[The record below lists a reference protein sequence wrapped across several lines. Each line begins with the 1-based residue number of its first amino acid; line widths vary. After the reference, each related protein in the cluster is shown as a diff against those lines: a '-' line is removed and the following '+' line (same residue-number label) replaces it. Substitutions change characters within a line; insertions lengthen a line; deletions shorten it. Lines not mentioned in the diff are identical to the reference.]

1 MCTQEITLEQEAA
14 YIEKAYTGEM
24 VHELLLQWGDT
35 QISLYKPFRNLEY
48 ADVIEEPLGSE
59 FGNFLGE
66 IPGIPSIYLIRRTY
80 VLYEPIEKNYR
91 EDQMKVLLG
100 AALQK
105 ERDRLLE
112 EENGILTEETIDYQE
127 TQTGIKGTLSMKMMV
142 EMGEAGALALLPDTQ
157 EDES

>member
-1 MCTQEITLEQEAA
+1 M
-14 YIEKAYTGEM
+14 
-24 VHELLLQWGDT
+24 
-35 QISLYKPFRNLEY
+35 
-48 ADVIEEPLGSE
+48 IEEPLGSE

-112 EENGILTEETIDYQE
+112 EENGVLTEETIDYQK
-127 TQTGIKGTLSMKMMV
+127 TQTGIKGALSMKMMV
-142 EMGEAGALALLPDTQ
+142 EMGEAGALAPPPDTP